1 MVIRIYDSFKV
12 NNTGI
17 ENVKDFE
24 TWDGVYYSGQLID
37 GEYVLD
43 NVPPNIYVKAVFT
56 DKVEIGWDEV
66 PNADYYYIYYSE
78 NANGPWYYF
87 VDKYE
92 EKSPQ
97 HWVLEYSS
105 ALNGIGE

>member
-43 NVPPNIYVKAVFT
+43 N
-56 DKVEIGWDEV
+56 EIGRAHV
-66 PNADYYYIYYSE
+66 
-78 NANGPWYYF
+78 
-87 VDKYE
+87 
-92 EKSPQ
+92 
-97 HWVLEYSS
+97 
-105 ALNGIGE
+105 